1 MKRFYVLLGVIGVVG
16 AAALWYAAAGSPS
29 VSAGLAPGAAPPPP
43 AADGF
48 TGFTLG
54 SDSAPVEVVEYS
66 DFECPYCAQF
76 AAVQMPTVQ
85 EQLIETGKVRWRY
98 RDFPLPSHAYAR
110 LASHAAHCAGEQERF
125 WEMHDQLFF
134 NHSWAQT
141 GRDPNKLFRGFA
153 ERIGVDLNRYDDCM
167 ASGRHAGR
175 IEASRL
181 EGTQRQ
187 VSGTPTLFVNGRLYS
202 GPRSSDALKALVDS
216 MTAVRR

>member
-1 MKRFYVLLGVIGVVG
+1 MKRFYVMLGVIAVAGGVG
-16 AAALWYAAAGSPS
+16 IWYASAGSTSTPAAL
-29 VSAGLAPGAAPPPP
+29 VPGAAPPVP
-43 AADGF
+43 ATDGF
-48 TGFTLG
+48 KGFTLG

-76 AAVQMPTVQ
+76 AAVQMPTIK
-85 EQLIETGKVRWRY
+85 EQLIQTGRVRWRY

-110 LASHAAHCAGEQERF
+110 LASHAAHCAGEQGRF

-141 GRDPNKLFRGFA
+141 GRDPSRLFRDFA
-153 ERIGVDLNRYDDCM
+153 QRVGLDLGRYDGCM

-181 EGTQRQ
+181 EGEQRRVQ
-187 VSGTPTLFVNGRLYS
+187 GTPTFFVNGRQYYGS
-202 GPRSSDALKALVDS
+202 RSSDAFKALADS
-216 MTAVRR
+216 LLAAAR